1 MWTEVLR
8 FYDTFAKAVKPHG
21 IKTTAA
27 VMCTANVT
35 SPSLCK
41 NGLPYFNDSATA
53 EMVSMMRSS
62 AVDRWISMVR
72 ENARLLG
79 APFYANTINLPR
91 QARDRYEEKLRQ
103 KAFFL
108 QGTYG
113 LDPPTTVNQI
123 DWFVKSIGADR
134 FGLGTAQVLA
144 PVGDDSDL
152 LLRFSLA
159 NAYDIAE
166 IDLFD
171 YETSSAEPCD
181 SPCNLTNVTAPYFDY
196 LERFLGA
203 GSAAFPAGQVWP
215 Y

>member
-1 MWTEVLR
+1 MDFEATGQAPNVNQTMWMDVLR
-8 FYDTFAKAVKPHG
+8 FYDAFAKAVKPHG

-53 EMVSMMRSS
+53 EMVSMMRRS
-62 AVDRWISMVR
+62 AIDRWISM
-72 ENARLLG
+72 
-79 APFYANTINLPR
+79 
-91 QARDRYEEKLRQ
+91 
-103 KAFFL
+103 
-108 QGTYG
+108 GTYG

-123 DWFVKSIGADR
+123 DWFVKRLGADR

-171 YETSSAEPCD
+171 YETSSPEPCD

-203 GSAAFPAGQVWP
+203 GSVAFPAGQIWP

>member
-1 MWTEVLR
+1 MNQTMWMDVLR
-8 FYDTFAKAVKPHG
+8 FYDAFAKAVKPHG

-53 EMVSMMRSS
+53 EMVSMMRRS
-62 AVDRWISMVR
+62 AIDRWISM
-72 ENARLLG
+72 
-79 APFYANTINLPR
+79 
-91 QARDRYEEKLRQ
+91 
-103 KAFFL
+103 
-108 QGTYG
+108 GTYG

-123 DWFVKSIGADR
+123 DWFVKRLGADR

-171 YETSSAEPCD
+171 YETSSPEPCD

-203 GSAAFPAGQVWP
+203 GSVAFPAGQIWP

>member
-1 MWTEVLR
+1 MNQTMWMDVLR
-8 FYDTFAKAVKPHG
+8 FYDAFAKAVKPHG

-41 NGLPYFNDSATA
+41 NGLPYFNDSATPG
-53 EMVSMMRSS
+53 MVSMMRSS
-62 AVDRWISMVR
+62 AVERWISM
-72 ENARLLG
+72 
-79 APFYANTINLPR
+79 
-91 QARDRYEEKLRQ
+91 
-103 KAFFL
+103 
-108 QGTYG
+108 GTYG
-113 LDPPTTVNQI
+113 IDPPTTVNQI
-123 DWFVKSIGADR
+123 DWFIKTLGADR

-171 YETSSAEPCD
+171 YETSSLQSHAIALATSPTLQRHTSIIWSAFLVRARLLSQRAKYGPTSPRRCSEPEFK
-181 SPCNLTNVTAPYFDY
+181 TA
-196 LERFLGA
+196 LGNCIL
-203 GSAAFPAGQVWP
+203 VW
-215 Y
+215 YRYVSSVL